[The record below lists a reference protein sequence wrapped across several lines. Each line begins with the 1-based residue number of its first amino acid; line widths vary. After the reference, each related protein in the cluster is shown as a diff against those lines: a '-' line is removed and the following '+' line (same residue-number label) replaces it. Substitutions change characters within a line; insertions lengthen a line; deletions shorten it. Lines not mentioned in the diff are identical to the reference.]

1 MSKFESSD
9 SWMFLSVAYSAQ
21 DGPATLE
28 DFYAAAD
35 HINCAIPTHD
45 EIQGGI
51 NRLASA
57 GLVDVQDDRFI
68 LTGSGRK
75 IFERVS
81 RQTLYPRTQPE
92 LVEQE
97 LRSVTLVSTAHS
109 HWGLSAE
116 VFDAALSRYNK
127 RMKDALRKTRG

>member
-28 DFYAAAD
+28 AFYAAAD
-35 HINCAIPTHD
+35 HINCAIPTRD

-51 NRLASA
+51 SRLASA
-57 GLVDVQDDRFI
+57 GLVHVQDHRFI
-68 LTGSGRK
+68 LTESGRT

-81 RQTLYPRTQPE
+81 RQTPCPRMQPE
-92 LVEQE
+92 LVEQQ
-97 LRSVTLVSTAHS
+97 LRCVTLADTAHP
-109 HWGLSAE
+109 HWDLSVE
-116 VFDAALSRYNK
+116 VSDAALSRYNK
-127 RMKDALRKTRG
+127 RMKDALRKIGG